1 MLVFSKKANA
11 QTRLHFSSGKGKK
24 VLMFFKV
31 KTPLKKNRV
40 HTVKRTNNDTTI
52 HAQFLRLTVCTLLH
66 TVKRTNNDTTIHAQ
80 FFIY

>member
-1 MLVFSKKANA
+1 MSIAGNIVLVFSKKANA

-31 KTPLKKNRV
+31 KTPLKKKNRV
-40 HTVKRTNNDTTI
+40 HP
-52 HAQFLRLTVCTLLH
+52 
-66 TVKRTNNDTTIHAQ
+66 VKRTNNDTTIHAQ